1 MWAFNLLRVAK
12 REEPGGRFSVVPNFL
27 LEIAMSFTRKV
38 LATAALA
45 TLLCSA
51 AHAETLRL
59 STLKHPGSPGEL
71 AAQELAKEVEARTEG
86 RVTIKVYPSDQ
97 LGDYTEVYEQL
108 MQGVVDMAL
117 QPVPALDDKRVAIT
131 WFPYAFTNYE
141 SAEEMHKPGGAVFE
155 IINGATREMNVTVLG
170 VYGEGMGGAG
180 FAKDV
185 NDAGNPDAK
194 HDLKVRVWP
203 GGATHQA
210 LLERLGF
217 STGTLPWAELYT
229 GMQTGIVDGQV
240 GGTAA
245 MALES
250 FKDITK
256 TWVQYNDHFEAN
268 WFLISD
274 DSLAKLS
281 EEDQKTLRE
290 VVQELSAKRWVEVK
304 QADEAALEE
313 FRKLGAKVITFDD
326 ATLEKFADVVR
337 KDVWPKIAGELG
349 DEGYAQLK
357 AGLGLE

>member
-1 MWAFNLLRVAK
+1 MALLS
-12 REEPGGRFSVVPNFL
+12 G
-27 LEIAMSFTRKV
+27 
-38 LATAALA
+38 
-45 TLLCSA
+45 A

-71 AAQELAKEVEARTEG
+71 AVQELAEQVEARTDG
-86 RVTIKVYPSDQ
+86 RVTINIYPSDQ
-97 LGDYTEVYEQL
+97 LGDYTEVYEQ
-108 MQGVVDMAL
+108 MIQGVVDMAL
-117 QPVPALDDKRVAIT
+117 QPVPALDDKRVAIS

-155 IINGATREMNVTVLG
+155 IINGATKEQNISILG

-180 FAKDV
+180 FTKEV
-185 NDAGNPDAK
+185 NDPGNPDIK
-194 HDLKVRVWP
+194 RDLKVRVWP

-210 LLERLGF
+210 LMERFGY

-240 GGTAA
+240 GGTPA

-256 TWVQYNDHFEAN
+256 TWIQFNDHFEAN

-274 DSLAKLS
+274 DSLTRLS
-281 EEDQKTLRE
+281 EEDQEILRD
-290 VVQELSAKRWVEVK
+290 VVQEISAERWIEVK
-304 QADEAALEE
+304 SADEAALEE
-313 FRKLGAKVITFDD
+313 LRQAGATVVTFDD
-326 ATLEKFADVVR
+326 ATLEKLAEVTR
-337 KDVWPKIAGELG
+337 TEVWPEIAGELG
-349 DEGYAQLK
+349 DEGYTQLR

>member
-1 MWAFNLLRVAK
+1 MRISCRIFAAA
-12 REEPGGRFSVVPNFL
+12 G
-27 LEIAMSFTRKV
+27 I
-38 LATAALA
+38 AAL
-45 TLLCSA
+45 LCGTA
-51 AHAETLRL
+51 QAETLRL

-71 AAQELAKEVEARTEG
+71 AAQQLAKEVQARTKG
-86 RVTIKVYPSDQ
+86 RVSIKIYPSDQ

-131 WFPYAFTNYE
+131 WFPYAYTNYAT
-141 SAEEMHKPGGAVFE
+141 AEAMHKPGGAVFD
-155 IINGATREMNVTVLG
+155 IINGATKSRNVTVLG

-180 FAKDV
+180 FTKPV
-185 NDAGNPDAK
+185 NDPGNPNAK
-194 HDLKVRVWP
+194 RDLKVRVWP

-210 LLERLGF
+210 LLERLGY

-256 TWVQYNDHFEAN
+256 TWVQFNDHFEAN

-281 EEDQKTLRE
+281 PQDQQVLRD
-290 VVQELSAKRWVEVK
+290 VVQEISAQRWVEVK
-304 QADEAALEE
+304 AADEAALEQ
-313 FRKLGAKVITFDD
+313 FRTAGATVVTFDD
-326 ATLEKFADVVR
+326 ATLTKLAEVTR
-337 KDVWPKIAGELG
+337 TEVWPKIAGELG
-349 DEGYAQLK
+349 NEGYAQLK
-357 AGLGLE
+357 AAVGLK

>member
-1 MWAFNLLRVAK
+1 MGIHKRGIWPNGRTRSPFRNAFVHMENCMTI
-12 REEPGGRFSVVPNFL
+12 FSR
-27 LEIAMSFTRKV
+27 T
-38 LATAALA
+38 LATAGLIG
-45 TLLCSA
+45 LLCSA

-59 STLKHPGSPGEL
+59 STLKNPGSPGEL
-71 AAQELAKEVEARTEG
+71 AAQELAKQVEARTEG
-86 RVTIKVYPSDQ
+86 RVTIKIYPSDQ

-108 MQGVVDMAL
+108 MQGVVDMAI

-131 WFPYAFTNYE
+131 WFPYAFTNYA
-141 SAEEMHKPGGAVFE
+141 SAEEMHKPGGAVFD
-155 IINGATREMNVTVLG
+155 IINAATSERNVAVLG

-185 NDAGNPDAK
+185 TDAGNPDAK

-210 LLERLGF
+210 LLERLGY

-256 TWVQYNDHFEAN
+256 TWVQFNDHFEAN
-268 WFLISD
+268 WFLIAQ

-281 EEDQKTLRE
+281 DEDQKILRE
-290 VVQELSAKRWVEVK
+290 VVQDISTKRWAEVK
-304 QADEAALEE
+304 VADEAALEE
-313 FRKLGAKVITFDD
+313 LRTAGATVITFDD
-326 ATLEKFADVVR
+326 ATLDKLAEVTR
-337 KDVWPKIAGELG
+337 TDVWPKISGELG
-349 DEGYAQLK
+349 AGYDQLK
-357 AGLGLE
+357 AAIGAK

>member
-1 MWAFNLLRVAK
+1 MTLSR
-12 REEPGGRFSVVPNFL
+12 R
-27 LEIAMSFTRKV
+27 I
-38 LATAALA
+38 LATAAMA
-45 TLLCSA
+45 ALLCGT
-51 AHAETLRL
+51 AHAQTLRL

-71 AAQELAKEVEARTEG
+71 AAQELAKEVESRTDG
-86 RVTIKVYPSDQ
+86 RVSIKVYPSDQ

-108 MQGVVDMAL
+108 IQGVVDMAL

-131 WFPYAFTNYE
+131 WFPYAFSNYE
-141 SAEEMHKPGGAVFE
+141 SAETMHKPGGAVFE
-155 IINGATREMNVTVLG
+155 IINSATGDQNISVLG

-180 FAKDV
+180 FTKEIKDP
-185 NDAGNPDAK
+185 GNPDAK
-194 HDLKVRVWP
+194 HDIKVRVWP

-210 LLERLGF
+210 LMERFGF

-281 EEDQKTLRE
+281 EEDQKILQDA
-290 VVQELSAKRWVEVK
+290 VQEISAKRWVEVK
-304 QADEAALEE
+304 EADEAALEE
-313 FRKLGAKVITFDD
+313 LRSAGVNVVTFDD
-326 ATLEKFADVVR
+326 ATLEKLASTAR
-337 KDVWPKIAGELG
+337 NDVWPKISAELG

-357 AGLGLE
+357 SGLGLQ